1 MARNVTIAS
10 LQINTRA
17 LPRPT
22 TSEAN
27 RLMCAEAIDEA
38 AARGADVVVFPE
50 CCTSQNV
57 PEGDPDRTEPLDGP
71 SFRLWSERARR
82 HAINV
87 VGWQFETAPEGVYNT
102 GVFIG
107 RDGQRIGTYRKVHIT
122 PPAAQSGGLAGD
134 EFPVF
139 EMDFGTVGMMICYD
153 AYFPE
158 HARILA
164 LKGAEVIFYPTM
176 SDARGEAIWELAARA
191 RAVDNAVFVV
201 SAVMR
206 NAYQC
211 YSAIFAPNGRVTASS
226 PTWDAGLVV
235 GTINLDHRFRSEGH
249 SGIPEPAYMRELYWF
264 SRRPE
269 AYGEI
274 CSIRHELTIDDVKAE
289 G

>member
-1 MARNVTIAS
+1 MPRNVTIAS
-10 LQINTRA
+10 LQINTRD

-27 RLMCAEAIDEA
+27 RLLCAEAIDEA
-38 AARGADVVVFPE
+38 AGRGADVVVFPE
-50 CCTSQNV
+50 CCTSQGV
-57 PEGDPDRTEPLDGP
+57 SGDDVNRVEPLDGP
-71 SFRLWSERARR
+71 SFRLWSERAKR
-82 HAINV
+82 HGINV
-87 VGWQFETAPEGVYNT
+87 IGWQFEQAPEGVYNT

-107 RDGQRIGTYRKVHIT
+107 RDGKLIGTYRKVHIT
-122 PPAAQSGGLAGD
+122 PLAARGGRLAGD
-134 EFPVF
+134 EFPLL

-176 SDARGEAIWELAARA
+176 SDARGEAIWELVARA

-206 NAYQC
+206 NSYQC
-211 YSAIFAPNGRVTASS
+211 YSAIFAPNGRVFASN

-235 GTINLDHRFRSEGH
+235 GTIDLDHRLRSEGH
-249 SGIPEPAYMRELYWF
+249 SGISEPAYLRELYRF

-269 AYGEI
+269 LYGEI
-274 CSIRHELTIDDVKAE
+274 SSIRHELTINDVRADD
-289 G
+289 